1 MVVVAGVL
9 EAPMWFAFPPEVH
22 STLLTAGPGPGP
34 LLAAAEAWR
43 ALAAEYTDTATE
55 LEGLLAATAAS
66 SWVGPSGAQFVAAHQ
81 PFLYWLGQSSTVA
94 TATATAHETTAAG
107 YATALASMPTL
118 AELAANHAVHGVLIG
133 TNFFGINTIP
143 IAVNEADYTRMWIQ
157 AATHH
162 ERL

>member
-1 MVVVAGVL
+1 MAVVAGALV
-9 EAPMWFAFPPEVH
+9 APVWFAFPPEVH
-22 STLLTAGPGPGP
+22 SPLLTPGPGPGP

-43 ALAAEYTDTATE
+43 TLATEYTDTATE
-55 LEGLLAATAAS
+55 LEGLIAATAGS

-107 YATALASMPTL
+107 YASALASMPTL
-118 AELAANHAVHGVLIG
+118 AELAANPAVHGVLVG

-143 IAVNEADYTRMWIQ
+143 IAVN
-157 AATHH
+157 
-162 ERL
+162 